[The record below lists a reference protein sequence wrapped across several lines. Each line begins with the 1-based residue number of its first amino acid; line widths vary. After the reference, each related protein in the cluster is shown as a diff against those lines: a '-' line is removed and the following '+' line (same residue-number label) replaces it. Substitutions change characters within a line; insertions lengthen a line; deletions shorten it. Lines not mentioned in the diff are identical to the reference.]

1 MADHAD
7 DLIDYE
13 EEDEETL
20 QPVAVSAAAPATVV
34 ADAVAPADGEGET
47 KVNKGSY
54 VGVHSTS
61 FRDFLM
67 APELLRAIVDC
78 GFEHPSEVQQET
90 IPAAINGNDVL
101 CQAKS
106 GLGKT
111 AVFVLATLNKI
122 IPVPGT
128 VSAIVLCHTRELA
141 YQIKNEYTR
150 FSKYLPNVKTEV
162 FFGGVNIKHDQEIL
176 ADKER
181 CPNIIVGTPG
191 RILALVREK
200 NLRLS
205 SVNSFVID
213 ECDKVLEAI

>member
-7 DLIDYE
+7 ELIDYE
-13 EEDEETL
+13 EEEEETL
-20 QPVAVSAAAPATVV
+20 QPTTTTATTGGGAAAASGE
-34 ADAVAPADGEGET
+34 AAAGEGDAEQD
-47 KVNKGSY
+47 KANKGSY

-67 APELLRAIVDC
+67 KPELLRAIVDC

-122 IPVPGT
+122 TPVPGT
-128 VSAIVLCHTRELA
+128 VSAIVLCHARELA
-141 YQIKNEYTR
+141 YQIKNEYMR
-150 FSKYLPNVKTEV
+150 FSKYLPDIKTEV
-162 FFGGVNIKHDQEIL
+162 FYGGVSIKHDQEIL
-176 ADKER
+176 GDKEK

-200 NLRLS
+200 TLRLS
-205 SVNSFVID
+205 NVSSFVID
-213 ECDKVLEAI
+213 

>member
-7 DLIDYE
+7 DLIDYD
-13 EEDEETL
+13 EEDETL
-20 QPVAVSAAAPATVV
+20 QPAIAAAPA
-34 ADAVAPADGEGET
+34 GET
-47 KVNKGSY
+47 AAETTEAAEPAGDDAKANKGSY

-67 APELLRAIVDC
+67 KPELLRAIVDC

-122 IPVPGT
+122 TPVPGT

-150 FSKYLPNVKTEV
+150 FS
-162 FFGGVNIKHDQEIL
+162 
-176 ADKER
+176 
-181 CPNIIVGTPG
+181 
-191 RILALVREK
+191 
-200 NLRLS
+200 
-205 SVNSFVID
+205 
-213 ECDKVLEAI
+213 